1 MKYLLLSLLLLA
13 TNCAT
18 PQNSVESD
26 VANALA
32 LLGHQR
38 DMAYPDTAPD
48 FICRE
53 LRPISDVSVKN
64 YLTAN
69 SHRYQAYAISAYFGR
84 QDDLK
89 LLPEEIY
96 GKTLISDSL
105 LEDIFLS
112 TPKTDFWTLY
122 REKVGVSGYRKAYLP
137 LYNKDR
143 SQFILYVEEGHYGA
157 NISGMLLQFARQ
169 GGKLEMKKV
178 ILSTT

>member
-18 PQNSVESD
+18 PQNSVERD
-26 VANALA
+26 VAHALA
-32 LLGHQR
+32 LLDHQR
-38 DMAYPDTAPD
+38 DMACPDTSLD

-64 YLTAN
+64 YLIAN
-69 SHRYQAYAISAYFGR
+69 SHRYKAYAISAYFGR

-105 LEDIFLS
+105 LDAIFS
-112 TPKTDFWTLY
+112 RTPETDFWTLY

-137 LYNKDR
+137 LYNKD
-143 SQFILYVEEGHYGA
+143 STQFILYVEEGHYEA
-157 NISGMLLQFARQ
+157 NISGKLLQFVRQ
-169 GGKLEMKKV
+169 GGKLIMKKV